1 MAHPGRQG
9 HRPAGPLLGVDLPPE
24 HAPYRNRQGTTIGRG
39 AGLPAAGHHVREP
52 AVPAGHHSD
61 QI

>member
-39 AGLPAAGHHVREP
+39 AGLPAAGHH
-52 AVPAGHHSD
+52 SD